1 MSSRSRNTDD
11 RRGVSPKVDVMYS
24 LKVDN
29 LTYRTRVEDLRRC
42 FEKFGSIGDIYIPR
56 DQFSRSSRGYA
67 FVRFSKK
74 RDAQDALERMDGTD
88 LDGREIRVQFARYG
102 RASATDSREK
112 QSETAVICIPVD
124 LTDQITRSRS
134 RSPRRSKHR
143 SRSNSRHRRS
153 RSRSSRH
160 SRSKSASPSKRSNR
174 NENGERDQRQE
185 KK

>member
-11 RRGVSPKVDVMYS
+11 RREVSPKVDVMYS

-112 QSETAVICIPVD
+112 VRHRR
-124 LTDQITRSRS
+124 TRSRS

-153 RSRSSRH
+153 RSRSSRR

>member
-1 MSSRSRNTDD
+1 MSSRSRNTGN
-11 RRGVSPKVDVMYS
+11 RRAISPNVDVMYS

-42 FEKFGSIGDIYIPR
+42 FEKFGPIGDIYIPR

-74 RDAQDALERMDGTD
+74 RDAQDALDRMDGTN

-102 RASATDSREK
+102 RASASDSRQK
-112 QSETAVICIPVD
+112 ARHRR
-124 LTDQITRSRS
+124 TRSRSRSRRRSKHRSRSSSHHRHSRS
-134 RSPRRSKHR
+134 RSPRRSK
-143 SRSNSRHRRS
+143 SRST
-153 RSRSSRH
+153 
-160 SRSKSASPSKRSNR
+160 SKQNNR
-174 NENGERDQRQE
+174 TENGERDQRQE